1 MKPTSTFVLKPTK
14 ALIVAIGLIAG
25 LFVAQPALAK
35 GKPYV
40 SFENNI
46 DEKKKPG
53 EEEPAKAAKA
63 KNISSSRNNNSVKIY
78 PDIIKRKMHVVAKEN
93 EGKEIDFFVFDLQG
107 TLVQNF
113 KMKEKDHMKIAG
125 LARGKYVYR
134 VFSGDEETA
143 SGQFEIR

>member
-1 MKPTSTFVLKPTK
+1 MKPTSTFVLKTK
-14 ALIVAIGLIAG
+14 ALIVAMGLTAG
-25 LFVAQPALAK
+25 LFVAQPAQAK
-35 GKPYV
+35 AKPYV
-40 SFENNI
+40 SFENI

-53 EEEPAKAAKA
+53 EEEPAKAAK
-63 KNISSSRNNNSVKIY
+63 NVSSSRNNNSVKIY
-78 PDIIKRKMHVVAKEN
+78 PDIIKRKMHVVAKDN
-93 EGKEIDFFVFDLQG
+93 DGKEIDFFVFDLQG

>member
-1 MKPTSTFVLKPTK
+1 MKPTSTFVPRSKV
-14 ALIVAIGLIAG
+14 LIIAMGLTAG
-25 LFVAQPALAK
+25 LFVAQPVLAEA
-35 GKPYV
+35 KPV
-40 SFENNI
+40 SLENI
-46 DEKKKPG
+46 EKKKPG
-53 EEEPAKAAKA
+53 EEEPAKGAKA
-63 KNISSSRNNNSVKIY
+63 KNVATSRNNNSVKIY
-78 PDIIKRKMHVVAKEN
+78 PDIIKRKMHVVAKDN
-93 EGKEIDFFVFDLQG
+93 DGKEIDFFVFDLQG